1 MSSWQQT
8 RKIRTRTADSIS
20 KGFALTLGGVRD
32 VAQLYI
38 DALYELDRYV
48 SRLRNKDFE

>member
-1 MSSWQQT
+1 M
-8 RKIRTRTADSIS
+8 
-20 KGFALTLGGVRD
+20 TLGGVRD